1 MLDSGNVTV
10 SGDASL
16 QSEYVSVFR
25 QADTC
30 ITRDTCTDR
39 RGHGMEIIRVVG
51 IFLMQVCVLRNPS
64 TNWHDQKMCNDICL
78 GVILTNI
85 LGAASSAIVAT
96 QHNLKSC
103 L

>member
-1 MLDSGNVTV
+1 MLDSGNDTI

-16 QSEYVSVFR
+16 QSENVSVFR

-30 ITRDTCTDR
+30 ITQDTCTDR

-51 IFLMQVCVLRNPS
+51 ILLVQVCVLR
-64 TNWHDQKMCNDICL
+64 TNWHDQKMCIDICM

-85 LGAASSAIVAT
+85 LASSAIVAT